1 MGYNPENAEKKEV
14 ESKLPKDSIVDGVII
29 DIQDGKVK
37 DFVKNLDKWK
47 DENQP
52 AIEVTVDIKTADD
65 SVKHAQVF
73 TYEAG
78 EDGKTLYGAKSNLGK
93 FAKKYGSLPK
103 VALPVKII
111 TDDSGFGTI
120 KLE

>member
-1 MGYNPENAEKKEV
+1 MGYNPDNAKVKEV
-14 ESKLPKDSIVDGVII
+14 ESKLPKDSILDAVIISINDGV
-29 DIQDGKVK
+29 VK
-37 DFVKNLDKWK
+37 DFVQNTEKWK
-47 DENQP
+47 DKEQP
-52 AIEVTVDIKTADD
+52 AIELTVDIKTDD
-65 SVKHAQVF
+65 EIVKHNQVF

-93 FAKKYGSLPK
+93 FEKKYGSLPK
-103 VALPVKII
+103 VGLAVKIV